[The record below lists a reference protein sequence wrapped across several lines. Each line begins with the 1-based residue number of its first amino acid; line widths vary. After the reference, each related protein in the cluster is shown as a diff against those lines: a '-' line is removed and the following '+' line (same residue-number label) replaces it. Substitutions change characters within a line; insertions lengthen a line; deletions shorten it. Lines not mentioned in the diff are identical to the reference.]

1 MKEYKA
7 TIRSVKG
14 RLYVCMTVP
23 EELRHILTGQIKRS
37 TGTTDWDEAE
47 RRLPELA
54 MQLRQL
60 VSDTKSALDSQS
72 LRDEVRELAIN
83 LKREKEFDLEGAG
96 PEKLVQILRQLLLS
110 ENYDITHIGK
120 FNLKSLLQDQQRLP
134 AKFNRT
140 DKETRASSIK
150 KVRRLLGELDA
161 SENSFNAL
169 AVSWAKNKDWSRL
182 KGKKAFQTQVTTF
195 VELMG
200 DLDVEQ
206 ITAVTLYNFAELMA
220 NEHGS
225 ANATIVNYI
234 ASISNVL
241 NYSVRKGL
249 VENNPAKGLDLR
261 PYGKKALRR
270 RPFPETMLRKLFQLE
285 LPDDIRML
293 WVILITTGMR
303 LDEAALLS
311 QSDIKV
317 EKGIR
322 YFDLTEALVKNAG
335 SARKVPIPDVV
346 IEPLDKYVKC
356 RTSLRL
362 FDFPLNAD
370 GKAQNAA
377 SKKSMRF
384 IRKVTL
390 DHALVTHSLRHS
402 FKDMCRDAGVP
413 EDLHDFI
420 TGHSGGDSASNYGE
434 GHSLSTR
441 YDALNSI
448 NHDYLG

>member
-54 MQLRQL
+54 MQLRQM
-60 VSDTKSALDSQS
+60 VSDAKSALDSQS

-120 FNLKSLLQDQQRLP
+120 FNSKSLLQDQQRLP

-140 DKETRASSIK
+140 DKE
-150 KVRRLLGELDA
+150 
-161 SENSFNAL
+161 
-169 AVSWAKNKDWSRL
+169 NKDWSRL
-182 KGKKAFQTQVTTF
+182 KGKKAFQTQVATF

-356 RTSLRL
+356 RTSQRL

-448 NHDYLG
+448 KHDYLG